1 MSTHSPGS
9 APGADAVPCPAMH
22 PIKSLSERR
31 SPPTDLSALRTQ
43 GVSSGALVEEVDEYF
58 QCGASVKQGDVVLD
72 IGANVGAFALA
83 AAERTRG
90 DITIHCFEAAVPT
103 FEVLTRNFEEHAVL
117 RASRHALHLV
127 ALTRPADAGTDRL
140 FYFFKRFPT
149 DSTYDIVGKRRE
161 FQRFFHGHA
170 VRIERSV
177 RRWLPLVG
185 ALVGGLVRR
194 LIEHLSN
201 PASPFGVW
209 LTDRVT
215 GLRVMSCRTDT
226 VEGWLSGQELPA
238 IDLVKIDVEGAEM
251 DVLEGFGG
259 AWPRIR
265 QVAIETHEREGR
277 HGRLVA
283 LLEEQGF
290 VSIESYR
297 PEQAERHGMDNVLVT
312 ARRAAVAA

>member
-1 MSTHSPGS
+1 MAVRSRDMTESRGLPEIKLMSGGS
-9 APGADAVPCPAMH
+9 TAEAALATASG
-22 PIKSLSERR
+22 
-31 SPPTDLSALRTQ
+31 LRTQ
-43 GVSSGALVEEVDEYF
+43 GVSTAALGDEVDEYF
-58 QCGASVKQGDVVLD
+58 RCGASVNAGDVVLD

-90 DITIHCFEAAVPT
+90 DLTIHCFEAAIPT
-103 FEVLTRNFEEHAVL
+103 FALLTRNFREHAML
-117 RASRHALHLV
+117 SASRHALHLV
-127 ALTRPADAGTDRL
+127 ALTRPADAGIDRL

-170 VRIERSV
+170 VRIEGGI
-177 RRWLPLVG
+177 RRWLPLLGAWVG
-185 ALVGGLVRR
+185 R
-194 LIEHLSN
+194 LARGVIEHLSN

-215 GLRVMSCRTDT
+215 GLQVMSCSTQT
-226 VEGWLSGQELPA
+226 LEAWLRAHELPV

-251 DVLEGFGG
+251 DVLEGFGS

-265 QVAIETHEREGR
+265 QVAIETHDREGR

-283 LLEEQGF
+283 MLEEHGF
-290 VSIESYR
+290 VSIESFR
-297 PEQAERHGMDNVLVT
+297 PEQAERNGMDNVLVT
-312 ARRAAVAA
+312 ARRAPAAAQA